1 MKRLVSLKEISHEE
15 WLKYRK
21 TGLTGTDAG
30 AIVGLNPYRSA
41 FAVFQD
47 KLSAN
52 TEEKDNEAMR
62 QGRDLE
68 AYVAQRF
75 TKETGLKVR
84 KANAIYYNEDHPF
97 MLANFDRM
105 IVGEKAGLECK
116 TVSPYSSDKWENGKI
131 PLHYQMQ
138 IQHYLAVSGLECW
151 YLAALI
157 FGTGFLVHKVK
168 RDEEMI
174 RNLITIEER
183 FWKENILG
191 HKIPDPDG
199 SSNYTELLNKLYFG
213 TPKEHQVQLFQVG
226 EDIRRREEIKK
237 LIEKLEKEKKV
248 IEQKI
253 QLQMGAADATYAVA
267 DNYSISW
274 TSTVTQRLD
283 SKRLKE
289 EEPEIYQKY
298 LKESNGK
305 RFLVKQI
312 KEKTQAA

>member
-157 FGTGFLVHKVK
+157 FGTGFLVHKVE

-174 RNLITIEER
+174 RNLITIEEK